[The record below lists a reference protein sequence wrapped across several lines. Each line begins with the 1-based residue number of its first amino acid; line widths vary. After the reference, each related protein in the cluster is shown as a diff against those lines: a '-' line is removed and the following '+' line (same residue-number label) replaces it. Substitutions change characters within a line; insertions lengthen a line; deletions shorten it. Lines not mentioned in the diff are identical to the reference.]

1 MVYNGAYTICIK
13 MELQKLSALA
23 LLVMAFVAYT
33 CASPI
38 AQPKLKDGYV
48 ESGQCKVLE
57 ARGINFRVIQNKF
70 LRSTNLE
77 IHADRHFVFLIC
89 SMSVRFK
96 TILTNISTTQAR
108 SDMVLIEDLS
118 IN

>member
-1 MVYNGAYTICIK
+1 MVYSGAHTICIK

-38 AQPKLKDGYV
+38 AQPKLQDGYV

-57 ARGINFRVIQNKF
+57 ARGINFTVIQNKF

-77 IHADRHFVFLIC
+77 IHADRHYHIFNSRNSL
-89 SMSVRFK
+89 RW
-96 TILTNISTTQAR
+96 
-108 SDMVLIEDLS
+108 DLKPFTLRR
-118 IN
+118 